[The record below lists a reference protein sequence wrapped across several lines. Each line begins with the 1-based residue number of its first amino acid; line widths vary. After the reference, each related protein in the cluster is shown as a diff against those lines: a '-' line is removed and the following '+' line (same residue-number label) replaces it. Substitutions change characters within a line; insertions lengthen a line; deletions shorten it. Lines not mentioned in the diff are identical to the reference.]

1 MKERAPTLLSQ
12 PDLCASCWSAQWWRA
27 KPVEISADCIA
38 VCWQKVTM
46 CVHFPLIWI
55 VFICHLIISATFFF
69 LNKIS
74 LNQPRCHS
82 DNIAISRKPKRRDA
96 TQVHLSWL
104 VFEVCLLGK
113 LWSVLVIHP
122 AFMLDYCRH
131 FTTAAVYIDTAGIC
145 CVRWPVEILAA
156 LLVKTKQKLLRKVK
170 YPTTSFLIWLLLLL
184 HPTKMV

>member
-1 MKERAPTLLSQ
+1 MLICSVMESKACRDQCRLYCSLLTKSHNVCALSS
-12 PDLCASCWSAQWWRA
+12 DL
-27 KPVEISADCIA
+27 DCLYL
-38 VCWQKVTM
+38 
-46 CVHFPLIWI
+46 PLN
-55 VFICHLIISATFFF
+55 HLSNFFFF